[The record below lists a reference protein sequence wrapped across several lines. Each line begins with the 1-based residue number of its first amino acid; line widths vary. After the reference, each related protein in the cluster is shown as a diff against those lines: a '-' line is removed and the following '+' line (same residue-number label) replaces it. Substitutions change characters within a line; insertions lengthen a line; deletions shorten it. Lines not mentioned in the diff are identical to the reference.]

1 MKSSQT
7 PKLEHIEQVSEG
19 WLNKYILTFREADGS
34 EYVYESISRKK
45 LETYRAEMEAMAAGE
60 APRADGVCIVPVLPD
75 GSLVLIHEFRYALNT
90 WVVGLPAGLMEPG
103 ESIETCVAR
112 ELGEETGYRL
122 CSVGEEAGA
131 AVVSLPQAGFS
142 STGMT
147 EESVNVAFARVEP
160 AGEATPETNELVEPF
175 VLPASDIKGFLAENT
190 MPIGVRAQLIL
201 EMFTHVDPLS
211 IFE

>member
-1 MKSSQT
+1 MESLQT

-34 EYVYESISRKK
+34 EYIYESISRKK
-45 LETYRAEMEAMAAGE
+45 LEAYRAEMEAMAAGK

-122 CSVGEEAGA
+122 CNDGEGTSVVA
-131 AVVSLPQAGFS
+131 LPQAGFS

-160 AGEATPETNELVEPF
+160 AGEAAPETNELVEPF
-175 VLPASDIKGFLAENT
+175 VLPTGEVKKFLAENT

-201 EMFTHVDPLS
+201 EMLTHVEPLS
-211 IFE
+211 LFE